1 MGANQKLRKRTVWLL
16 IIILAVGFGAVITR
30 LAFLQ
35 LVQGEE
41 LQRRAVEQQMSDT
54 PISAKRGTIYDT
66 NGKILAQSASVWRV
80 VMAPANFDSG
90 EEGDEQRA
98 YVAKRLAEILNLDE
112 AELLEDTKQN
122 TYYVSVKRRIESTEK
137 DQIIELQ
144 NELGEKY
151 QKAGVISLLDDYKRY
166 YPYSDLASSVIG
178 FTGSEDQGLWGV
190 EFQYNDY
197 LAGTPGR
204 IVSAQ
209 NGISTQMP
217 FDYNQNIGAID
228 GSSLVLTIDET
239 VQSIVEKY
247 MKQGVIDNQV
257 HERGVCIVM
266 DVNTGEILA
275 MASVNGF
282 DLNDPFTINADQ
294 KKEID
299 AIDTEYLVKNGYI
312 EEDKENPYNISD
324 TEKKELIAKA
334 QAEAESAALARNW
347 RNKAISDTY
356 YPGSV
361 FKMVTLSMALQEG
374 VVNKESRFSCSGAYQ
389 LYEDTIHCHNTAGHG
404 TQTYQECLYNSCNPG
419 FIQIGQLVGKAKF
432 WEYYQAFGFSDKTG
446 IDLPGESDDQFFI
459 HDGVEGNMLDTDLA
473 VASFGQNF
481 SITPIQ
487 MITAASAVANGGR
500 IVQPHVVKQILDSEG
515 NVVKNVSTDTK
526 RQVISESVSKEM
538 CQILEEN
545 ATTGSGK
552 NGYVAGYR
560 VGGKTGTSE
569 KLIDVNNDGADDY
582 IASFC
587 GFAPANNPQYAA
599 LVFFDAPLGGN
610 YYGSAVAAPV
620 FASIMSEVLPYLE
633 VVAQYTDEEM
643 SNIDAAAGSYTGMS
657 VEDATKAA
665 ESDGFNVTVK
675 GEGATVLS
683 QNPVTGAAIP
693 SGGTIVLYTDEASKA
708 EKTTVPNLVGF
719 GVGEVNEIASYSG
732 LNVSVTGTVSASDST
747 SIAQSVPEGTEVTP
761 GSVITVT
768 FSGNSIAD

>member
-41 LQRRAVEQQMSDT
+41 LQRRAIEQQLSDT
-54 PISAKRGTIYDT
+54 PVSAKRGTIYDT
-66 NGKILAQSASVWRV
+66 KGKILAQSASVWQV
-80 VMAPANFDSG
+80 VMAPAYFDDG
-90 EEGDEQRA
+90 ADGDEQRRF
-98 YVAKRLAEILNLDE
+98 VAKRLSEILGVDE
-112 AELLEDTKQN
+112 NETYEETKQN
-122 TYYVSVKRRIESTEK
+122 TYYVSVKRKVETSEK
-137 DQIIELQ
+137 EQIIQLQ
-144 NELGEKY
+144 NELSEKY
-151 QKAGVISLLDDYKRY
+151 QKAGIISLLDDYKRY

-178 FTGSEDQGLWGV
+178 FTGSEDQGLSGV

-197 LAGTPGR
+197 LSGTPGR

-209 NGISTQMP
+209 NGVQTQMP

-247 MKQGVIDNQV
+247 MKQGIIDHDV

-266 DVNTGEILA
+266 DVNNGEVLA

-282 DLNDPFTINADQ
+282 DLNKPYSISDDQ
-294 KKEID
+294 QKDID
-299 AIDTEYLVKNGYI
+299 AINTDYLVKHNYI
-312 EEDKENPYNISD
+312 EEGVDPYKLS
-324 TEKKELIAKA
+324 EAKKNELIEQAKA
-334 QAEAESAALARNW
+334 EANSAALARNW

-374 VVNKESRFSCSGAYQ
+374 VVNENSRFGCSGAFQ
-389 LYEDTIHCHNTAGHG
+389 LYNDTIHCHNTAGHG
-404 TQTYQECLYNSCNPG
+404 SQTYQECLWNSCNPG
-419 FIQIGQLVGKAKF
+419 FIQIGQLVGKEKF
-432 WEYYQAFGFSDKTG
+432 WDYYQAFGFSEKTG

-487 MITAASAVANGGR
+487 MITAASAVANGGK
-500 IVQPHVVKQILDSEG
+500 IVQPHVVKQILDSNG
-515 NVVKNVSTDTK
+515 KVVKNTSTETK
-526 RQVISESVSKEM
+526 RQVISDSVSKEM
-538 CQILEEN
+538 CGILEEN

-569 KLIDVNNDGADDY
+569 KLIDVNDDGADDY

-599 LVFFDAPLGGN
+599 LVFFDAPLGGS
-610 YYGSAVAAPV
+610 YYGSEVAAPV
-620 FASIMSEVLPYLE
+620 FASIMSEVLPYLD
-633 VVAQYTDEEM
+633 VAAQYTDEEM
-643 SNIDAAAGSYTGMS
+643 SNIDTAAGSYTGQS
-657 VEDATKAA
+657 IEDATKAA
-665 ESDGFNVTVK
+665 EADGFSVTVK
-675 GEGATVLS
+675 GEGSTVIS
-683 QNPVTGAAIP
+683 QSPATGASIP
-693 SGGTIVLYTDEASKA
+693 TGGTIVLYTDQSASTDKV
-708 EKTTVPNLVGF
+708 TVPNFVGL
-719 GVGEVNEIASYSG
+719 GVAEVNGLAASNN
-732 LNVSVTGTVSASDST
+732 LNVSMTGMVSSSDGTST
-747 SIAQSVPEGTEVTP
+747 SQSIPEGNEVMP
-761 GSVITVT
+761 GTVITVT
-768 FSGNSIAD
+768 FSSSGIAD

>member
-1 MGANQKLRKRTVWLL
+1 
-16 IIILAVGFGAVITR
+16 
-30 LAFLQ
+30 
-35 LVQGEE
+35 
-41 LQRRAVEQQMSDT
+41 
-54 PISAKRGTIYDT
+54 
-66 NGKILAQSASVWRV
+66 
-80 VMAPANFDSG
+80 
-90 EEGDEQRA
+90 
-98 YVAKRLAEILNLDE
+98 
-112 AELLEDTKQN
+112 
-122 TYYVSVKRRIESTEK
+122 
-137 DQIIELQ
+137 
-144 NELGEKY
+144 
-151 QKAGVISLLDDYKRY
+151 
-166 YPYSDLASSVIG
+166 
-178 FTGSEDQGLWGV
+178 
-190 EFQYNDY
+190 
-197 LAGTPGR
+197 
-204 IVSAQ
+204 
-209 NGISTQMP
+209 
-217 FDYNQNIGAID
+217 
-228 GSSLVLTIDET
+228 
-239 VQSIVEKY
+239 
-247 MKQGVIDNQV
+247 
-257 HERGVCIVM
+257 
-266 DVNTGEILA
+266 
-275 MASVNGF
+275 
-282 DLNDPFTINADQ
+282 
-294 KKEID
+294 
-299 AIDTEYLVKNGYI
+299 
-312 EEDKENPYNISD
+312 
-324 TEKKELIAKA
+324 
-334 QAEAESAALARNW
+334 
-347 RNKAISDTY
+347 
-356 YPGSV
+356 
-361 FKMVTLSMALQEG
+361 
-374 VVNKESRFSCSGAYQ
+374 
-389 LYEDTIHCHNTAGHG
+389 
-404 TQTYQECLYNSCNPG
+404 
-419 FIQIGQLVGKAKF
+419 
-432 WEYYQAFGFSDKTG
+432 
-446 IDLPGESDDQFFI
+446 
-459 HDGVEGNMLDTDLA
+459 MLDTDLA

>member
-1 MGANQKLRKRTVWLL
+1 MGANQRLRRRTVWLL

-41 LQRRAVEQQMSDT
+41 LQRRAIEQQLSDT

-80 VMAPANFDSG
+80 VMAPAYFDDG
-90 EEGDEQRA
+90 ADGDAQREF
-98 YVAKRLAEILNLDE
+98 VATRLSEILGLDK

-137 DQIIELQ
+137 EQIIELQ
-144 NELGEKY
+144 KELSEKY
-151 QKAGVISLLDDYKRY
+151 QKSGLISLLDDYKRY

-190 EFQYNDY
+190 EYQYEDY

-209 NGISTQMP
+209 NGIQTEMP
-217 FDYNQNIGAID
+217 FDFSQNIGAID

-247 MKQGVIDNQV
+247 MKQGVKDNQV
-257 HERGVCIVM
+257 LERGVCIVM
-266 DVNTGEILA
+266 NVNTGEILA
-275 MASVNGF
+275 MASVEGF
-282 DLNDPFTINADQ
+282 DLNDPYSISDEQ
-294 KKEID
+294 KKEIEG
-299 AIDTEYLVKNGYI
+299 INNEYLIKNKYTEDPSTLST
-312 EEDKENPYNISD
+312 EERDKLIS
-324 TEKKELIAKA
+324 KAK
-334 QAEAESAALARNW
+334 AEAESAALSRNW

-374 VVNKESRFSCSGAYQ
+374 VVNKDSRFGCSGAYQ
-389 LYEDTIHCHNTAGHG
+389 LYDDTIHCHNTAGHG
-404 TQTYQECLYNSCNPG
+404 SQTYQQCLWNSCNPG
-419 FIQIGQLVGKAKF
+419 FIQIGQLVGKEKF
-432 WEYYQAFGFSDKTG
+432 WQYYQAFGFSDKTG
-446 IDLPGESDDQFFI
+446 VDLPGESDDQFFI
-459 HDGVEGNMLDTDLA
+459 HDGIEGNMYDTDLA

-487 MITAASAVANGGR
+487 MITAASAVANGGY
-500 IVQPHVVKQILDSEG
+500 IVQPHVVKQIIDAEG
-515 NVVKNVSTDTK
+515 NVVKNVTSETK
-526 RQVISESVSKEM
+526 RQVISNSVSEEM
-538 CQILEEN
+538 RGIMEEN
-545 ATTGSGK
+545 CISGSGK

-569 KLIDVNNDGADDY
+569 KLIDVNGDGADDY

-599 LVFFDAPLGGN
+599 LVFFDAPTGGN

-620 FASIMSEVLPYLE
+620 FASIMSEVLPYLD
-633 VVAQYTDEEM
+633 VVAQYTEDEM
-643 SNIDAAAGSYTGMS
+643 SNIDTSAGAYTGMS
-657 VEDATKAA
+657 VEDATKEAQG
-665 ESDGFNVTVK
+665 DGFNVTVK
-675 GEGATVLS
+675 GEGATVIK
-683 QNPVTGAAIP
+683 QNPPTGAVIP
-693 SGGTIVLYTDEASKA
+693 TGGTIVLYTDNSADA
-708 EKTTVPNLVGF
+708 EKVTVPNFIGF
-719 GVGEVNEIASYSG
+719 GVSDCNYVAAQYG
-732 LNVSVTGTVSASDST
+732 LNVSVTGTASSSDST
-747 SIAQSVPEGTEVTP
+747 AIAQSVAEGEQVDP

-768 FSGNSIAD
+768 FASGGIND

>member
-1 MGANQKLRKRTVWLL
+1 MGANQKLRRRTVWLL
-16 IIILAVGFGAVITR
+16 IIVLAVGFGAVITR
-30 LAFLQ
+30 LAYLQ

-41 LQRRAVEQQMSDT
+41 LQRRAIEQQLADT

-66 NGKILAQSASVWRV
+66 KGKILAQSASVWQV
-80 VMAPANFDSG
+80 VMAPAYFDDG
-90 EEGDEQRA
+90 AEGDEQRSF
-98 YVAKRLAEILNLDE
+98 VASRLASILDLDE

-122 TYYVSVKRRIESTEK
+122 TYYVSVKRKVESEQK
-137 DQIIELQ
+137 EQIIELQ
-144 NELGEKY
+144 KELAEKY
-151 QKAGVISLLDDYKRY
+151 QKSGIISLLDDYKRY

-190 EFQYNDY
+190 EYQYNDY
-197 LAGTPGR
+197 LSGTPGR
-204 IVSAQ
+204 IISAQ
-209 NGISTQMP
+209 NGIQTEMP

-228 GSSLVLTIDET
+228 GSSVVLTIDET

-247 MKQGVIDNQV
+247 MKQGIIDNQV

-266 DVNTGEILA
+266 DVNNGEIIA

-282 DLNDPFTINADQ
+282 DLNDPFTILPDQ
-294 KKEID
+294 KKEIE
-299 AIDTEYLVKNGYI
+299 AIDLDYLIKHDYF
-312 EEDKENPYNISD
+312 EEDEDPYKLS
-324 TEKKELIAKA
+324 EEKKKELIEQA
-334 QAEAESAALARNW
+334 QNEAESAALARNW

-361 FKMVTLSMALQEG
+361 WKMITLSMALQEG
-374 VVNKESRFSCSGAYQ
+374 VVNKDSRFGCSGAFQ

-404 TQTYQECLYNSCNPG
+404 TQTYQECLWNSCNPG
-419 FIQIGQLVGKAKF
+419 FIQIGQLVGKTKF

-446 IDLPGESDDQFFI
+446 IDLPGESEDQFFV

-487 MITAASAVANGGR
+487 MITAASAVANGGK
-500 IVQPHVVKQILDSEG
+500 IVQPHVVKQILDNEG
-515 NVVKNVSTDTK
+515 NVVKNASTETK
-526 RQVISESVSKEM
+526 RQVISESVSEEM
-538 CQILEEN
+538 RGILEEN
-545 ATTGSGK
+545 CISGSGS

-569 KLIDVNNDGADDY
+569 KLIDVNDDGADDY

-633 VVAQYTDEEM
+633 VVAQYTDEEA
-643 SNIDAAAGSYTGMS
+643 SNIDTAAGAYSGMS
-657 VEDATKAA
+657 VDDAVAAA
-665 ESDGFNVTVK
+665 ERDGFTVTVK
-675 GEGATVLS
+675 GEGSTVVS
-683 QNPVTGAAIP
+683 QNPATGASMP
-693 SGGTIVLYTDEASKA
+693 TGGTIVLYTDQSGAD
-708 EKTTVPNLVGF
+708 EKVTVPNLVGF
-719 GVGEVNEIASYSG
+719 SVSEVNGIASSYG
-732 LNVSVTGTVSASDST
+732 LNVSVTGMVSSSDST
-747 SIAQSVPEGTEVTP
+747 STTQSVPEGTEVAP
-761 GSVITVT
+761 GTVITVT
-768 FSGNSIAD
+768 FSGGGIAD

>member
-41 LQRRAVEQQMSDT
+41 LQRRAIEQQLSDT
-54 PISAKRGTIYDT
+54 PVSAKRGTIYDT
-66 NGKILAQSASVWRV
+66 KGKILAQSASVWQV
-80 VMAPANFDSG
+80 VMAPAYFDDG
-90 EEGDEQRA
+90 ADGDEQRHF
-98 YVAKRLAEILNLDE
+98 VAKRLSEILGVDE
-112 AELLEDTKQN
+112 NETYEETKQN
-122 TYYVSVKRRIESTEK
+122 TYYVSVKRKVETSEK
-137 DQIIELQ
+137 EQIIQLQ
-144 NELGEKY
+144 NELSEKY
-151 QKAGVISLLDDYKRY
+151 QKAGIISLLDDYKRY

-178 FTGSEDQGLWGV
+178 FTGSEDQGLSGV
-190 EFQYNDY
+190 EFKYNDY
-197 LAGTPGR
+197 LSGTPGR

-209 NGISTQMP
+209 NGVQTEMP

-247 MKQGVIDNQV
+247 MKQGVIDHDV

-282 DLNDPFTINADQ
+282 DLNKPYAISDEQ
-294 KKEID
+294 QKEID
-299 AIDTEYLVKNGYI
+299 SIDTQYLVKHDYI
-312 EEDKENPYNISD
+312 EEDADPSKLSESQKN
-324 TEKKELIAKA
+324 ELIEKAKA
-334 QAEAESAALARNW
+334 EANSAALARNW

-374 VVNKESRFSCSGAYQ
+374 VVNENSRFNCSGAFQ

-404 TQTYQECLYNSCNPG
+404 SQTYQECLLNSCNPG
-419 FIQIGQLVGKAKF
+419 FIQIGQLVGKEKF
-432 WEYYQAFGFSDKTG
+432 WDYYQAFGFSDKTG

-500 IVQPHVVKQILDSEG
+500 IVQPHVVKQILDSNG
-515 NVVKNVSTDTK
+515 KVVKNTSTETK

-538 CQILEEN
+538 CGILEEN

-569 KLIDVNNDGADDY
+569 KLIDVNDDGSDDY

-599 LVFFDAPLGGN
+599 LVFFDAPLGGS
-610 YYGSAVAAPV
+610 YYGSEVAAPV
-620 FASIMSEVLPYLE
+620 FASIMSEVLPYLD
-633 VVAQYTDEEM
+633 VAAQYTDEEM
-643 SNIDAAAGSYTGMS
+643 SNIDTAAGSYTGQS
-657 VEDATKAA
+657 IEDATKAA
-665 ESDGFNVTVK
+665 EADGFTVTVK
-675 GEGATVLS
+675 GEGSTVIS
-683 QNPVTGAAIP
+683 QSPATGASIP
-693 SGGTIVLYTDEASKA
+693 TGGTIVLYTDQSASTDKV
-708 EKTTVPNLVGF
+708 TVPNFVGM
-719 GVGEVNEIASYSG
+719 GVSEVNGLAAANN
-732 LNVSVTGTVSASDST
+732 LNVSMTGMVSSSDGTST
-747 SIAQSVPEGTEVTP
+747 SQSIPEGNQVSP
-761 GSVITVT
+761 GTVITVT
-768 FSGNSIAD
+768 FSSSGIAD

>member
-1 MGANQKLRKRTVWLL
+1 MGANQKLRRRTVWLL
-16 IIILAVGFGAVITR
+16 IIVLAVGFGAVITR
-30 LAFLQ
+30 LAYLQ

-41 LQRRAVEQQMSDT
+41 LQRRAIEQQLADT

-66 NGKILAQSASVWRV
+66 KGKILAQSASVWQV
-80 VMAPANFDSG
+80 VMAPAYFDDG
-90 EEGDEQRA
+90 AEGDEQRSL
-98 YVAKRLAEILNLDE
+98 VASRLASILGLDE
-112 AELLEDTKQN
+112 AELLEETKQN
-122 TYYVSVKRRIESTEK
+122 TYYVSVKRKVESEQK
-137 DQIIELQ
+137 EQIIELQ
-144 NELGEKY
+144 KELAEKY
-151 QKAGVISLLDDYKRY
+151 QKSGIISLLDDYKRY

-190 EFQYNDY
+190 EYQYNDY
-197 LAGTPGR
+197 LSGTPGR
-204 IVSAQ
+204 IISAQ
-209 NGISTQMP
+209 NGIQTEMP

-228 GSSLVLTIDET
+228 GSSVVLTIDET

-247 MKQGVIDNQV
+247 MKQGIIDNQV

-266 DVNTGEILA
+266 NVNNGEIVA

-282 DLNDPFTINADQ
+282 DLNDPFTILPDQ
-294 KKEID
+294 KKEIE
-299 AIDTEYLVKNGYI
+299 AIDLDYLIKHDYF
-312 EEDKENPYNISD
+312 EEDEDPYKLS
-324 TEKKELIAKA
+324 EEKKKELIEQA
-334 QAEAESAALARNW
+334 QNEAESAALARNW

-374 VVNKESRFSCSGAYQ
+374 VVNKDSRFGCSGAFQ

-404 TQTYQECLYNSCNPG
+404 TQTYQECLWNSCNPG
-419 FIQIGQLVGKAKF
+419 FIQIGQLVGKTKF

-446 IDLPGESDDQFFI
+446 IDLPGESEDQFFV

-487 MITAASAVANGGR
+487 MITAASAVANGGK
-500 IVQPHVVKQILDSEG
+500 IVQPHVVKQILDNEG
-515 NVVKNVSTDTK
+515 NVVKNASTETK
-526 RQVISESVSKEM
+526 RQVISESVSEEM
-538 CQILEEN
+538 RGIMEEN
-545 ATTGSGK
+545 CISGSGK

-569 KLIDVNNDGADDY
+569 KLIDVNDDGADDY

-633 VVAQYTDEEM
+633 VAAQYTDEEA
-643 SNIDAAAGSYTGMS
+643 SNIDTAAGAYSGMS
-657 VEDATKAA
+657 VDDAVAAA
-665 ESDGFNVTVK
+665 ERDGFTVTVK
-675 GEGATVLS
+675 GEGSTVVS
-683 QNPVTGAAIP
+683 QNPATGASMP
-693 SGGTIVLYTDEASKA
+693 TGGTIVLYTDQSGTD
-708 EKTTVPNLVGF
+708 EKVTVPNLVGF
-719 GVGEVNEIASYSG
+719 SVSEVNGIASSYG
-732 LNVSVTGTVSASDST
+732 LNVSVTGMVSSSDST
-747 SIAQSVPEGTEVTP
+747 STTQSVPEGTEVAP
-761 GSVITVT
+761 GTVITVT
-768 FSGNSIAD
+768 FSGSGIAD

>member
-1 MGANQKLRKRTVWLL
+1 MGANQKLRRRTVWLL
-16 IIILAVGFGAVITR
+16 IIVLAVGFGAVITR
-30 LAFLQ
+30 LAYLQ

-41 LQRRAVEQQMSDT
+41 LQRRAIEQQLADT

-66 NGKILAQSASVWRV
+66 KGKILAQSASVWQV
-80 VMAPANFDSG
+80 VMAPAYFDDG
-90 EEGDEQRA
+90 AEGDEQRSL
-98 YVAKRLAEILNLDE
+98 VASRLASILDLDE
-112 AELLEDTKQN
+112 AELLEETKQN
-122 TYYVSVKRRIESTEK
+122 TYYVSVKRKVESEQK
-137 DQIIELQ
+137 EQIIELQ
-144 NELGEKY
+144 KELAEKY
-151 QKAGVISLLDDYKRY
+151 QKSGIISLLDDYKRY

-190 EFQYNDY
+190 EYQYNDY
-197 LAGTPGR
+197 LSGTPGR
-204 IVSAQ
+204 IISAQ
-209 NGISTQMP
+209 NGIQTEMP

-228 GSSLVLTIDET
+228 GSSVVLTIDET

-247 MKQGVIDNQV
+247 MKQGIIDNQV

-266 DVNTGEILA
+266 NVNNGEIVA

-282 DLNDPFTINADQ
+282 DLNDPFTILPDQ
-294 KKEID
+294 KKEIE
-299 AIDTEYLVKNGYI
+299 AIDLDYLIKHDYF
-312 EEDKENPYNISD
+312 EEDEDPYKLS
-324 TEKKELIAKA
+324 EEKKKELIEQA
-334 QAEAESAALARNW
+334 QNEAESAALARNW

-374 VVNKESRFSCSGAYQ
+374 VVNKDSRFGCSGAFQ

-404 TQTYQECLYNSCNPG
+404 TQTYQECLWNSCNPG
-419 FIQIGQLVGKAKF
+419 FIQIGQLVGKTKF

-446 IDLPGESDDQFFI
+446 IDLPGESEDQFFV

-487 MITAASAVANGGR
+487 MITAASAVANGGK
-500 IVQPHVVKQILDSEG
+500 IVQPHVVKQILDNEG
-515 NVVKNVSTDTK
+515 NVVKNASTETK
-526 RQVISESVSKEM
+526 RQVISESVSEEM
-538 CQILEEN
+538 RGIMEEN
-545 ATTGSGK
+545 CISGSGK

-569 KLIDVNNDGADDY
+569 KLIDVNDDGADDY

-633 VVAQYTDEEM
+633 VVAQYTDEEA
-643 SNIDAAAGSYTGMS
+643 SNIDTAAGAYSGMS
-657 VEDATKAA
+657 VDDAVAAA
-665 ESDGFNVTVK
+665 ERDGFTVTVK
-675 GEGATVLS
+675 GEGSTVVS
-683 QNPVTGAAIP
+683 QNPATGASMP
-693 SGGTIVLYTDEASKA
+693 TGGTIVLYTDQSGTD
-708 EKTTVPNLVGF
+708 EKVTVPNLVGF
-719 GVGEVNEIASYSG
+719 SVSEVNGIASSYG
-732 LNVSVTGTVSASDST
+732 LNVSVTGMVSSSDST
-747 SIAQSVPEGTEVTP
+747 STTQSVPEGTEVAP
-761 GSVITVT
+761 GTVITVT
-768 FSGNSIAD
+768 FSGSGIAD

>member
-1 MGANQKLRKRTVWLL
+1 MGANRKLRRRTVWLL
-16 IIILAVGFGAVITR
+16 ISILAVGFGAVITR
-30 LAFLQ
+30 LAYLQ

-41 LQRRAVEQQMSDT
+41 LQRRAIEQQLADT

-66 NGKILAQSASVWRV
+66 KGKILAQSASVWRV
-80 VMAPANFDSG
+80 VMAPAYFDDG
-90 EEGDEQRA
+90 AEGDEQRSF
-98 YVAKRLAEILNLDE
+98 VASRLAEILGLDE

-122 TYYVSVKRRIESTEK
+122 TYYVSVKRRVESAQK

-144 NELGEKY
+144 NELSEKY
-151 QKAGVISLLDDYKRY
+151 QKSGIISLLDDYKRY

-190 EFQYNDY
+190 EYQYNDY

-204 IVSAQ
+204 IISAQ
-209 NGISTQMP
+209 NGIQTEMP

-228 GSSLVLTIDET
+228 GSSVVLTIDET

-266 DVNTGEILA
+266 DVNNGEIIA

-282 DLNDPFTINADQ
+282 DLNDPFSVNEDQ

-299 AIDTEYLVKNGYI
+299 AIDTEYLIKHNYFK
-312 EEDKENPYNISD
+312 EDEDPYKVSD
-324 TEKKELIAKA
+324 AKKKELIEQA
-334 QAEAESAALARNW
+334 QNEAESAALARNW

-374 VVNKESRFSCSGAYQ
+374 VVNKDSRFGCSGAYQ

-404 TQTYQECLYNSCNPG
+404 TQTYQECLWNSCNPG
-419 FIQIGQLVGKAKF
+419 FIQIGQLVGKEKF
-432 WEYYQAFGFSDKTG
+432 WEYYQAFGFSEKTG
-446 IDLPGESDDQFFI
+446 IDLPGESEDQFFV

-487 MITAASAVANGGR
+487 MITAASAVANGGK
-500 IVQPHVVKQILDSEG
+500 IVQPHVVKQILDNEG
-515 NVVKNVSTDTK
+515 NVVKNASTETK

-538 CQILEEN
+538 CGIMEEN
-545 ATTGSGK
+545 CTTGSGK

-569 KLIDVNNDGADDY
+569 KLIDVNDDGADDY

-620 FASIMSEVLPYLE
+620 FAEIMSEVLPYLE
-633 VVAQYTDEEM
+633 VVAQYTDEEA
-643 SNIDAAAGSYTGMS
+643 SNIDTAAGSYTGMS
-657 VEDATKAA
+657 VEDATAAA
-665 ESDGFNVTVK
+665 EQDGFSVTVK
-675 GEGATVLS
+675 GEGATVLT
-683 QNPVTGAAIP
+683 QNPMTGAAIP
-693 SGGTIVLYTDEASKA
+693 TGGTIVLYTDENSKS
-708 EKTTVPNLVGF
+708 EKATVPNLVGF
-719 GVGEVNEIASYSG
+719 GVSEVNDIASSYG
-732 LNVSVTGTVSASDST
+732 LNVSVTGTVSSSDST
-747 SIAQSVPEGTEVTP
+747 SSAQSIPEGTEVAP
-761 GSVITVT
+761 GTVITVT
-768 FSGNSIAD
+768 FSSGGIAD

>member
-1 MGANQKLRKRTVWLL
+1 MGANQKLRRRTVWLL
-16 IIILAVGFGAVITR
+16 IIVLAVGFGAVITR
-30 LAFLQ
+30 LAYLQ

-41 LQRRAVEQQMSDT
+41 LQRRAIEQQLADT

-66 NGKILAQSASVWRV
+66 KGKILAQSASVWQV
-80 VMAPANFDSG
+80 VMAPAYFDDG
-90 EEGDEQRA
+90 ADGDEQRHF
-98 YVAKRLAEILNLDE
+98 VAKRLSEILGVDE
-112 AELLEDTKQN
+112 NETYEETKQN
-122 TYYVSVKRRIESTEK
+122 TYYVSVKRKVETSEK
-137 DQIIELQ
+137 EQIIQLQ
-144 NELGEKY
+144 NELSEKY
-151 QKAGVISLLDDYKRY
+151 QKAGIISLLDDYKRY

-178 FTGSEDQGLWGV
+178 FTGSEDQGLSGV
-190 EFQYNDY
+190 EFKYNDY
-197 LAGTPGR
+197 LSGTPGR

-209 NGISTQMP
+209 NGVQTEMP

-247 MKQGVIDNQV
+247 MKQGVIDHDV

-266 DVNTGEILA
+266 DVNNGEILA

-282 DLNDPFTINADQ
+282 DLNKPYAISDEQ
-294 KKEID
+294 QKEID
-299 AIDTEYLVKNGYI
+299 SIDVQYLVKHDYI
-312 EEDKENPYNISD
+312 EEDADPSKLSESQKN
-324 TEKKELIAKA
+324 ELIEKAKA
-334 QAEAESAALARNW
+334 EANSAALARNW

-374 VVNKESRFSCSGAYQ
+374 VVNENSRFNCSGAFQ

-404 TQTYQECLYNSCNPG
+404 SQTYQECLLNSCNPG
-419 FIQIGQLVGKAKF
+419 FIQIGQLVGKEKF
-432 WEYYQAFGFSDKTG
+432 WDYYQAFGFSDKTG

-500 IVQPHVVKQILDSEG
+500 IVQPHVVKQILDANG
-515 NVVKNVSTDTK
+515 KVVKNTSTETK

-538 CQILEEN
+538 CGILEEN

-569 KLIDVNNDGADDY
+569 KLIDVNDDGSDDY

-599 LVFFDAPLGGN
+599 LVFFDAPLGGS
-610 YYGSAVAAPV
+610 YYGSEVAAPV
-620 FASIMSEVLPYLE
+620 FASIMSEVLPYLD
-633 VVAQYTDEEM
+633 VAAQYTDEEM
-643 SNIDAAAGSYTGMS
+643 SNIDTAAGSYTGQS
-657 VEDATKAA
+657 IEDATKAA
-665 ESDGFNVTVK
+665 EADGFTVTVK
-675 GEGATVLS
+675 GEGSTVIS
-683 QNPVTGAAIP
+683 QSPATGASIP
-693 SGGTIVLYTDEASKA
+693 TGGTIVLYTDQSASTDKV
-708 EKTTVPNLVGF
+708 TVPNFVGM
-719 GVGEVNEIASYSG
+719 GVSEVNGLAAANN
-732 LNVSVTGTVSASDST
+732 LNVSMTGMVSSSDGTST
-747 SIAQSVPEGTEVTP
+747 SQSIPEGNQVSP
-761 GSVITVT
+761 GTVITVT
-768 FSGNSIAD
+768 FSSSGIAD

>member
-1 MGANQKLRKRTVWLL
+1 MGANQKLRRRTVWLL
-16 IIILAVGFGAVITR
+16 IIVLAVGFGAVITR
-30 LAFLQ
+30 LAYLQ

-41 LQRRAVEQQMSDT
+41 LQRRAIEQQLADT

-66 NGKILAQSASVWRV
+66 KGKILAQSASVWQV
-80 VMAPANFDSG
+80 VMAPAYFDDG
-90 EEGDEQRA
+90 AEGDEQRSL
-98 YVAKRLAEILNLDE
+98 VASRLASILDLDE

-122 TYYVSVKRRIESTEK
+122 TYYVSVKRKVESEQK
-137 DQIIELQ
+137 EQIIELQ
-144 NELGEKY
+144 KELAEKY
-151 QKAGVISLLDDYKRY
+151 QKSGIISLLDDYKRY

-190 EFQYNDY
+190 EYQYNDY
-197 LAGTPGR
+197 LSGTPGR
-204 IVSAQ
+204 IISAQ
-209 NGISTQMP
+209 NGIQTEMP

-228 GSSLVLTIDET
+228 GSSVVLTIDET

-247 MKQGVIDNQV
+247 MKQGIIDNQV

-266 DVNTGEILA
+266 NVNNGEIVA

-282 DLNDPFTINADQ
+282 DLNDPFTILPDQ
-294 KKEID
+294 KKEIE
-299 AIDTEYLVKNGYI
+299 AIDLDYLIKHDYF
-312 EEDKENPYNISD
+312 EEDEDPYKLS
-324 TEKKELIAKA
+324 EEKKKELIEQA
-334 QAEAESAALARNW
+334 QNEAESAALARNW

-374 VVNKESRFSCSGAYQ
+374 VVNKDSRFGCSGAFQ

-404 TQTYQECLYNSCNPG
+404 TQTYQECLWNSCNPG
-419 FIQIGQLVGKAKF
+419 FIQIGQLVGKTKF

-446 IDLPGESDDQFFI
+446 IDLPGESEDQFFV

-487 MITAASAVANGGR
+487 MITAASAVANGGK
-500 IVQPHVVKQILDSEG
+500 IVQPHVVKQILDNEG
-515 NVVKNVSTDTK
+515 NVVKNASTETK
-526 RQVISESVSKEM
+526 RQVISESVSEEM
-538 CQILEEN
+538 RGILEEN
-545 ATTGSGK
+545 CISGSGK

-569 KLIDVNNDGADDY
+569 KLIDVNDDGADDY

-633 VVAQYTDEEM
+633 VVAQYTDEEA
-643 SNIDAAAGSYTGMS
+643 SNIDTAAGAYSGMS
-657 VEDATKAA
+657 VDDAVAAA
-665 ESDGFNVTVK
+665 ERDGFTVTVK
-675 GEGATVLS
+675 GEGSTVVS
-683 QNPVTGAAIP
+683 QNPSTGASMP
-693 SGGTIVLYTDEASKA
+693 TGGTIVLYTDQSGTD
-708 EKTTVPNLVGF
+708 EKVTVPNLVGF
-719 GVGEVNEIASYSG
+719 SVSEVNGIASSYG
-732 LNVSVTGTVSASDST
+732 LNVSVTGMVSSSDST
-747 SIAQSVPEGTEVTP
+747 STTQSVPEGTEVAP
-761 GSVITVT
+761 GTVITVT
-768 FSGNSIAD
+768 FSGGGIAD

>member
-1 MGANQKLRKRTVWLL
+1 MGANQKLRRRTVWLL
-16 IIILAVGFGAVITR
+16 IVILAVGFGAVITR

-41 LQRRAVEQQMSDT
+41 LQRRAIEQQLADT

-66 NGKILAQSASVWRV
+66 KGKILAQSASVWQV

-90 EEGDEQRA
+90 TEGDEERA
-98 YVAKRLAEILNLDE
+98 FVASRLAEILGLDK
-112 AELLEDTKQN
+112 AELLEDAKQN

-144 NELGEKY
+144 NELYEKY
-151 QKAGVISLLDDYKRY
+151 GKSGIISLLDDYKRY
-166 YPYSDLASSVIG
+166 YPYADLASSVIG

-190 EFQYNDY
+190 EYQYNDY
-197 LAGTPGR
+197 LSGTPGR
-204 IVSAQ
+204 IISAQ
-209 NGISTQMP
+209 NGISTEMP

-257 HERGVCIVM
+257 VERGVCIVM
-266 DVNTGEILA
+266 DVNSGEIIA

-282 DLNDPFTINADQ
+282 DLNKPFSINEDQ
-294 KKEID
+294 QKEID
-299 AIDTEYLVKNGYI
+299 AIDTEYLIKHNYI
-312 EEDKENPYNISD
+312 EEDVDAYSLSD
-324 TEKKELIAKA
+324 DKKKELIEQAKS
-334 QAEAESAALARNW
+334 EAESAALARNW

-374 VVNKESRFSCSGAYQ
+374 VVNSESRFGCSGAFQ

-404 TQTYQECLYNSCNPG
+404 TQTYQECLWNSCNPD
-419 FIQIGQLVGKAKF
+419 FIQIGQLVGKEKF
-432 WEYYQAFGFSDKTG
+432 WEYYQAFGFSEKTG

-459 HDGVEGNMLDTDLA
+459 HDGIEGNMLDTDLA

-487 MITAASAVANGGR
+487 MITAASAVANGGK
-500 IVQPHVVKQILDSEG
+500 IVQPHVVKQIIDYEG
-515 NVVKNVSTDTK
+515 NVVKNTSTETK
-526 RQVISESVSKEM
+526 REVISDSVSKEM
-538 CQILEEN
+538 CGIMEEN
-545 ATTGSGK
+545 CTTGSGK

-599 LVFFDAPLGGN
+599 LVFFDAPTGGN

-633 VVAQYTDEEM
+633 VVAQYTDEEA
-643 SNIDAAAGSYTGMS
+643 SNIDTAAGSYTGMS
-657 VEDATKAA
+657 VEDATAAA
-665 ESDGFNVTVK
+665 ERDGFSVTVK
-675 GEGATVLS
+675 GEGSTVLS
-683 QNPVTGAAIP
+683 QTPATGASIP
-693 SGGTIVLYTDEASKA
+693 TGGTIVLYTDQSSTA
-708 EKTTVPNLVGF
+708 EKVTVPNLVGF
-719 GVGEVNEIASYSG
+719 GVSEVNSIASSYG
-732 LNVSVTGTVSASDST
+732 INVSVTGTVSSTDSE
-747 SIAQSVPEGTEVTP
+747 SVAQSVPEGTEVAP
-761 GSVITVT
+761 GTVITVT
-768 FSGNSIAD
+768 FSSGGIND

>member
-41 LQRRAVEQQMSDT
+41 LQRRAIEQQLSDT
-54 PISAKRGTIYDT
+54 PVSAKRGTIYDT
-66 NGKILAQSASVWRV
+66 KGKILAQSASVWQV
-80 VMAPANFDSG
+80 VMAPAYFDDG
-90 EEGDEQRA
+90 ADGDEQRHF
-98 YVAKRLAEILNLDE
+98 VAKRLSEILGVDE
-112 AELLEDTKQN
+112 NETYEETKQN
-122 TYYVSVKRRIESTEK
+122 TYYVSVKRKVETSEK
-137 DQIIELQ
+137 EQIIQLQ
-144 NELGEKY
+144 NELSEKY
-151 QKAGVISLLDDYKRY
+151 QKAGIISLLDDYKRY

-178 FTGSEDQGLWGV
+178 FTGSEDQGLSGV
-190 EFQYNDY
+190 EFKYNDY
-197 LAGTPGR
+197 LSGTPGR

-209 NGISTQMP
+209 NGVQTEMP

-247 MKQGVIDNQV
+247 MKQGVIDHDV

-282 DLNDPFTINADQ
+282 DLNKPYAISDEQ
-294 KKEID
+294 QKEID
-299 AIDTEYLVKNGYI
+299 SIDVQYLVKHDYI
-312 EEDKENPYNISD
+312 EEDADPSKLSESQKN
-324 TEKKELIAKA
+324 ELIAKA
-334 QAEAESAALARNW
+334 KAEANSAALARNW

-374 VVNKESRFSCSGAYQ
+374 VVNENSRFNCSGAFQ

-404 TQTYQECLYNSCNPG
+404 SQTYQECLLNSCNPG
-419 FIQIGQLVGKAKF
+419 FIQIGQLVGKEKF
-432 WEYYQAFGFSDKTG
+432 WDYYQAFGFSDKTG

-500 IVQPHVVKQILDSEG
+500 IVQPHVVKQILDSNG
-515 NVVKNVSTDTK
+515 KVVKNTSTETK

-538 CQILEEN
+538 CGILEEN

-560 VGGKTGTSE
+560 VGGKTGTAE
-569 KLIDVNNDGADDY
+569 KLIDVNDDGSDDY

-599 LVFFDAPLGGN
+599 LVFFDAPLGGS
-610 YYGSAVAAPV
+610 YYGSEVAAPV
-620 FASIMSEVLPYLE
+620 FASIMSEVLPYLD
-633 VVAQYTDEEM
+633 VAAQYTDEEM
-643 SNIDAAAGSYTGMS
+643 SNIDTAAGSYTGQS
-657 VEDATKAA
+657 IEDATKAA
-665 ESDGFNVTVK
+665 EADGFTVTVK
-675 GEGATVLS
+675 GEGSTVIS
-683 QNPVTGAAIP
+683 QSPATGASIP
-693 SGGTIVLYTDEASKA
+693 TGGTIVLYTDQSASTDKV
-708 EKTTVPNLVGF
+708 TVPNFVGLS
-719 GVGEVNEIASYSG
+719 VSEVNGVAASNN
-732 LNVSVTGTVSASDST
+732 LNVSMTGMVSSSDGTST
-747 SIAQSVPEGTEVTP
+747 SQSIPEGNQVAP
-761 GSVITVT
+761 GTVITVT
-768 FSGNSIAD
+768 FSSSGIAD

>member
-1 MGANQKLRKRTVWLL
+1 MGANQKLRRRTVWLL
-16 IIILAVGFGAVITR
+16 IIVLAVGFGAVITR
-30 LAFLQ
+30 LAYLQ

-41 LQRRAVEQQMSDT
+41 LQRRAIEQQLADT

-66 NGKILAQSASVWRV
+66 KGKILAQSASVWQV
-80 VMAPANFDSG
+80 VMAPAYFDDG
-90 EEGDEQRA
+90 AEGDEQRSL
-98 YVAKRLAEILNLDE
+98 VASRLASILGLDE

-122 TYYVSVKRRIESTEK
+122 TYYVSVKRKVESEQK
-137 DQIIELQ
+137 EQIIELQ
-144 NELGEKY
+144 KELAEKY
-151 QKAGVISLLDDYKRY
+151 QKSGIISLLDDYKRY

-190 EFQYNDY
+190 EYQYNDY
-197 LAGTPGR
+197 LSGTPGR
-204 IVSAQ
+204 IISAQ
-209 NGISTQMP
+209 NGIQTEMP

-228 GSSLVLTIDET
+228 GSSVVLTIDET

-247 MKQGVIDNQV
+247 MKQGIIDNQV

-266 DVNTGEILA
+266 NVNNGEIVA

-282 DLNDPFTINADQ
+282 DLNDPFTILPDQ
-294 KKEID
+294 KKEIE
-299 AIDTEYLVKNGYI
+299 AIDLDYLIKHDYF
-312 EEDKENPYNISD
+312 EEDEDPYKLS
-324 TEKKELIAKA
+324 EEKKKELIEQA
-334 QAEAESAALARNW
+334 QNEAESAALARNW

-374 VVNKESRFSCSGAYQ
+374 VVNKDSRFGCSGAFQ

-404 TQTYQECLYNSCNPG
+404 TQTYQECLWNSCNPG
-419 FIQIGQLVGKAKF
+419 FIQIGQLVGKTKF

-446 IDLPGESDDQFFI
+446 IDLPGESEDQFFV

-487 MITAASAVANGGR
+487 MITAASAVANGGK
-500 IVQPHVVKQILDSEG
+500 IVQPHVVKQILDNEG
-515 NVVKNVSTDTK
+515 NVVKNASTETK
-526 RQVISESVSKEM
+526 RQVISESVSEEM
-538 CQILEEN
+538 RGILEEN
-545 ATTGSGK
+545 CISGSGS

-569 KLIDVNNDGADDY
+569 KLIDVNDDGADDY

-633 VVAQYTDEEM
+633 VVAQYTDEEA
-643 SNIDAAAGSYTGMS
+643 SNIDTAAGAYSGMS
-657 VEDATKAA
+657 VDDAVAAA
-665 ESDGFNVTVK
+665 ERDGFTVTVK
-675 GEGATVLS
+675 GEGSTVVS
-683 QNPVTGAAIP
+683 QNPATGASMP
-693 SGGTIVLYTDEASKA
+693 TGGTIVLYTDQSGTD
-708 EKTTVPNLVGF
+708 EKVTVPNLVGF
-719 GVGEVNEIASYSG
+719 SVSEVNGIASSYG
-732 LNVSVTGTVSASDST
+732 LNVSVTGMVSSSDST
-747 SIAQSVPEGTEVTP
+747 STTQSVPEGTEVAP
-761 GSVITVT
+761 GTVITVT
-768 FSGNSIAD
+768 FSGSGIAD

>member
-1 MGANQKLRKRTVWLL
+1 MGANQKLRRRTVWLL
-16 IIILAVGFGAVITR
+16 IIVLAVGFGAVITR
-30 LAFLQ
+30 LAYLQ

-41 LQRRAVEQQMSDT
+41 LQRRAIEQQLADT

-66 NGKILAQSASVWRV
+66 KGKILAQSASVWQV
-80 VMAPANFDSG
+80 VMAPAYFDDG
-90 EEGDEQRA
+90 AEGDEQRSL
-98 YVAKRLAEILNLDE
+98 VASRLASILGLDE

-122 TYYVSVKRRIESTEK
+122 TYYVSVKRKVESEQK
-137 DQIIELQ
+137 EQIIELQ
-144 NELGEKY
+144 KELAEKY
-151 QKAGVISLLDDYKRY
+151 QKSGIISLLDDYKRY

-190 EFQYNDY
+190 EYQYNDY
-197 LAGTPGR
+197 LSGTPGR
-204 IVSAQ
+204 IISAQ
-209 NGISTQMP
+209 NGIQTEMP

-228 GSSLVLTIDET
+228 GSSVVLTIDET

-247 MKQGVIDNQV
+247 MKQGIIDNQV

-266 DVNTGEILA
+266 NVNNGEIVA

-282 DLNDPFTINADQ
+282 DLNDPFTILPDQ
-294 KKEID
+294 KKEIE
-299 AIDTEYLVKNGYI
+299 AIDLDYLIKHDYF
-312 EEDKENPYNISD
+312 EEDEDPYKLS
-324 TEKKELIAKA
+324 EEKKKELIEQA
-334 QAEAESAALARNW
+334 QNEAESAALARNW

-374 VVNKESRFSCSGAYQ
+374 VVNKDSRFGCSGAFQ

-404 TQTYQECLYNSCNPG
+404 TQTYQECLWNSCNPG
-419 FIQIGQLVGKAKF
+419 FIQIGQLVGKTKF

-446 IDLPGESDDQFFI
+446 IDLPGESEDQFFV

-487 MITAASAVANGGR
+487 MITAASAVANGGK
-500 IVQPHVVKQILDSEG
+500 IVQPHVVKQILDNEG
-515 NVVKNVSTDTK
+515 NVVKNASTETK
-526 RQVISESVSKEM
+526 RQVISESVSEEM
-538 CQILEEN
+538 RGILEEN
-545 ATTGSGK
+545 CISGSGK

-569 KLIDVNNDGADDY
+569 KLIDVNDDGADDY

-633 VVAQYTDEEM
+633 VVAQYTDEEA
-643 SNIDAAAGSYTGMS
+643 SNIDTAAGAYSGMS
-657 VEDATKAA
+657 VDDAVAAA
-665 ESDGFNVTVK
+665 ERDGFTVTVK
-675 GEGATVLS
+675 GEGSTVVS
-683 QNPVTGAAIP
+683 QNPATGASMP
-693 SGGTIVLYTDEASKA
+693 TGGTIVLYTDQSGAD
-708 EKTTVPNLVGF
+708 EKVTVPNLVGF
-719 GVGEVNEIASYSG
+719 SVSEVNGIASSYG
-732 LNVSVTGTVSASDST
+732 LNVSVTGMVSSSDST
-747 SIAQSVPEGTEVTP
+747 STTQSVPEGTEVAP
-761 GSVITVT
+761 GTVITVT
-768 FSGNSIAD
+768 FSGSGIAD